1 MRNVIVH
8 EYEQVDLDVV
18 WGVIQT
24 KLPELLAVLQPS
36 LPEENE

>member
-1 MRNVIVH
+1 MCNVIVH

-18 WGVIQT
+18 WDVIQT
-24 KLPELLAVLQPS
+24 KLPELLAVLQPL